1 MRTLEA
7 CAQQQRPDVQMSLA
21 SSDAVYIL
29 LDYAARESVQVLS
42 LSLFLSLALARALSL
57 SLSRLSLSSV

>member
-21 SSDAVYIL
+21 SSDAVDIL
-29 LDYAARESVQVLS
+29 LDYAARESVQVFS
-42 LSLFLSLALARALSL
+42 LSLFLSLALARAFSL
-57 SLSRLSLSSV
+57 SLASFSLECV